1 MATDK
6 TKNVAAVLP
15 ASSTSFF
22 DLPPELRNEV
32 YKLRCLV
39 STKDGK
45 PKPMTWRQF
54 NRRFVMLEPVFHAHE
69 QIANEAMPL
78 FIGSNILHL
87 TGKRTGSDLH
97 GNFFA
102 PHSATK
108 TAPSPTILKY
118 ARMKCSDRQCERC
131 EYTIEVPPLS
141 LRHFFKNVEISLL
154 GPDPLVSHEG
164 LDDEDVFLSRSQ
176 MVWANED
183 IDWLGFLRAMSSL
196 GFTKLDRL
204 AIEVS
209 HREFDSLATEAE
221 FKDWT
226 RKQID
231 GMVNTEQLILTFR
244 QMKKTHFELDW
255 GDVLDWDNEPD
266 WDHALD

>member
-1 MATDK
+1 
-6 TKNVAAVLP
+6 
-15 ASSTSFF
+15 
-22 DLPPELRNEV
+22 
-32 YKLRCLV
+32 
-39 STKDGK
+39 
-45 PKPMTWRQF
+45 
-54 NRRFVMLEPVFHAHE
+54 
-69 QIANEAMPL
+69 
-78 FIGSNILHL
+78 
-87 TGKRTGSDLH
+87 
-97 GNFFA
+97 
-102 PHSATK
+102 
-108 TAPSPTILKY
+108 
-118 ARMKCSDRQCERC
+118 
-131 EYTIEVPPLS
+131 
-141 LRHFFKNVEISLL
+141 
-154 GPDPLVSHEG
+154 
-164 LDDEDVFLSRSQ
+164 